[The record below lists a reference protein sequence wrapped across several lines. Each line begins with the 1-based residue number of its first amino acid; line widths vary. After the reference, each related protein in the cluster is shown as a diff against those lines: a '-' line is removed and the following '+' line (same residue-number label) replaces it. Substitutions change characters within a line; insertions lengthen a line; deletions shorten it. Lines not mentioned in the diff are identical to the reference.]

1 MGHHQKTDMSIQDAH
16 ARPYTVAIVEDE
28 SVLREEMAF
37 QLQHLGF
44 EVLTFES
51 APSFYRFMASR
62 RKTVAVLDIGLSGE
76 DGLQICQYLREH
88 DPQIGIIF
96 LTARSARHDRLTGL
110 EAGADAYLVKPV
122 DMDELTLLI
131 RRLGQRFEGGPA
143 AGTALPDTLRPR
155 PPRWQFQD
163 DTLTLLP
170 PSGQP
175 LRLTLTEWQLLRV
188 LAVRQGQPCSRAELG
203 RALHMLPDEWDPHRL
218 EVIISRLRSKAS
230 LQTGLELPLRT
241 LRGVG
246 YVWTGGWEDASA
258 P

>member
-1 MGHHQKTDMSIQDAH
+1 MTTQDAH
-16 ARPYTVAIVEDE
+16 AHPYTVAIVEDE

-62 RKTVAVLDIGLSGE
+62 RNTVAVLDIGLSGE
-76 DGLQICQYLREH
+76 NGLQICQYLREH
-88 DPQIGIIF
+88 DAQMGIIF
-96 LTARSARHDRLTGL
+96 LTARGARHDRLIGL
-110 EAGADAYLVKPV
+110 EAGADAYPVKPV

-131 RRLGQRFEGGPA
+131 RRLGQRYVGRPSAGAAPA
-143 AGTALPDTLRPR
+143 DARRPR
-155 PPRWQFQD
+155 APGWQFQD

-175 LRLTLTEWQLLRV
+175 LRLTLTEWQLLRA
-188 LAVRQGQPCSRAELG
+188 LAVRQGQVCSRAELG
-203 RALHMLPDEWDPHRL
+203 RALNMLPDEWDPHRL
-218 EVIISRLRSKAS
+218 EVIISRLRTKAS
-230 LQTGLELPLRT
+230 LQSGLELPLRT

-246 YVWTGGWEDASA
+246 YVWTGGEKDSDS